1 MVLMF
6 LEVTRAKSIENKS
19 SDPYFG
25 DAPWIVRQD
34 TSASFS
40 CPWKFNFSVFS
51 LLVRFKLKCWTFCYT
66 KQSYKSIKKQ
76 SVVVKNFESS
86 LNHLWI
92 DFESTLNRF
101 CNDFESTLNRLWINC
116 ESTLNQHWINFESTL
131 NQWEACRIN
140 LTNFWW
146 EFVEKLLDNNSHWTF
161 SKILSNI
168 RWTCKACTKPM
179 CHGYLDNASWFFVIQ
194 FQDFMLVVPK
204 FPVLFQ
210 SPFHTWLFQKLA
222 KAYVWGE
229 LEEIRGKKSTTPP
242 RGRGEARFYRIW
254 CFRWKFGKNER
265 VQTTSIL
272 CFNVLFFSTSF
283 LCFTFWQNKPLKR
296 NH

>member
-1 MVLMF
+1 M
-6 LEVTRAKSIENKS
+6 
-19 SDPYFG
+19 
-25 DAPWIVRQD
+25 
-34 TSASFS
+34 
-40 CPWKFNFSVFS
+40 
-51 LLVRFKLKCWTFCYT
+51 
-66 KQSYKSIKKQ
+66 
-76 SVVVKNFESS
+76 
-86 LNHLWI
+86 NHLWI

-101 CNDFESTLNRLWINC
+101 CNDFESTLNRLWINF

-146 EFVEKLLDNNSHWTF
+146 EFVEKLLDNNLHCTF

-272 CFNVLFFSTSF
+272 CFNVLFFQLLFFALPFDKISRWSGTTKVHTKLLENVSVQVF
-283 LCFTFWQNKPLKR
+283 FFCHKFWTLINHFWIYNIPNIFWTFHSLRKR
-296 NH
+296 KNV